1 MMPQP
6 TNPEPAR
13 VLFLFSDTG
22 GGHRSA
28 AEAIIEALQIQ
39 YGDAIQTEMVD
50 IFKQYAPKP
59 FDLLPEL
66 YPIMVRVPQAWGWG
80 YYISN
85 DSRRAK
91 LIADSAWPLIRQN
104 IRKLVKSHPSELI
117 VSVHPIANAP
127 ILRALGERRPPFIT
141 VVTDLVTTHA
151 FWYHRR
157 VDLCIV
163 PTEEARQRAFL
174 CGLREEQVRVIG
186 LPVAQRFCQPP
197 ADKLTVRQKLGLP
210 QERPVL
216 LLVGGG
222 EGMGP
227 MERVA
232 LTVDRLPLPVCL
244 VIVCGRNQR
253 LRHSLES
260 RQWRQMVKVYGFVQ
274 DMPDFMQ
281 AADILI
287 TKAGPGTITEAIN
300 ASLPMLLYSRLPGQE
315 DGNVSYV
322 VSRGA
327 GFWTPTDESLT
338 QALQNWLENP
348 ESYQQAVQ
356 ACHRIARPTA
366 AMDIAKIIFDKL
378 PSKPMVKPSLR
389 T

>member
-1 MMPQP
+1 
-6 TNPEPAR
+6 
-13 VLFLFSDTG
+13 
-22 GGHRSA
+22 
-28 AEAIIEALQIQ
+28 
-39 YGDAIQTEMVD
+39 
-50 IFKQYAPKP
+50 
-59 FDLLPEL
+59 
-66 YPIMVRVPQAWGWG
+66 
-80 YYISN
+80 
-85 DSRRAK
+85 
-91 LIADSAWPLIRQN
+91 
-104 IRKLVKSHPSELI
+104 
-117 VSVHPIANAP
+117 
-127 ILRALGERRPPFIT
+127 
-141 VVTDLVTTHA
+141 
-151 FWYHRR
+151 
-157 VDLCIV
+157 
-163 PTEEARQRAFL
+163 
-174 CGLREEQVRVIG
+174 
-186 LPVAQRFCQPP
+186 
-197 ADKLTVRQKLGLP
+197 
-210 QERPVL
+210 
-216 LLVGGG
+216 
-222 EGMGP
+222 
-227 MERVA
+227 
-232 LTVDRLPLPVCL
+232 
-244 VIVCGRNQR
+244 
-253 LRHSLES
+253 
-260 RQWRQMVKVYGFVQ
+260 MVKVYGFVQ